1 MFKRLGVVGLG
12 TMGSSIAEVFA
23 YNKIDV
29 TIIEQNEE
37 LLNKGLKNIENILSS
52 NLKYV
57 RSRASK
63 EINRIE
69 SLGIQLIPEQK
80 KEIEKK
86 LSEGFNENVMADA
99 MKRLHPTTDFSELG
113 NCDHVVEAV
122 FEKIDVKIEMF
133 KRLSTVCSAD
143 CIISSN
149 SSSLSITRL
158 ASYTKNPERVILTHF
173 FNPPYTLPLIEIVRA
188 IQTSDD
194 TERKIFK
201 FYSSLVN
208 HRTKMKPIRVKE
220 VPGFLVNRILVP
232 MLNEAA
238 IAFDEGVANRED
250 LDNAMKLGAG
260 MPMGPLELLDMVGVD
275 IGLDVMDILQ
285 KEYGDPKYRPS
296 PLLRRMVDAGRIGR
310 KSGKGFYDY
319 DVSKAHR

>member
-1 MFKRLGVVGLG
+1 MFKQLGVVGLG

-37 LLNKGLKNIENILSS
+37 LLNKGLKNIKNILSS
-52 NLKYV
+52 NLKYN
-57 RSRASK
+57 STRASK

-69 SLGIQLIPEQK
+69 SLGIQLLPEQK
-80 KEIEKK
+80 REIEKR
-86 LSEGFNENVMADA
+86 LSEDFNEKMMDEALT
-99 MKRLHPTTDFSELG
+99 KLHPTTDFSELG

-122 FEKIDVKIEMF
+122 FEKVDVKIEMF
-133 KRLSTVCSAD
+133 KKLSSVCNST

-149 SSSLSITRL
+149 SSSLSITKL

-194 TERKIFK
+194 TENKIFE
-201 FYSSLVN
+201 FYSLLVN
-208 HRTKMKPIRVKE
+208 HRTKMKPIKVKE

-232 MLNEAA
+232 ILNEAA
-238 IAFDEGVANRED
+238 IAFDEGVAKRED
-250 LDNAMKLGAG
+250 VDTAMKLGAG

-275 IGLDVMDILQ
+275 IGLDVMEILQ

-296 PLLRRMVDAGRIGR
+296 PLLRRMVDAGITGR

-319 DVSKAHR
+319 KK